1 VAGKGFDLL
10 ERGRSGGGRGR
21 DGGLAADG
29 AGAVGRADAG
39 AKVVLVGDPE
49 QLQAIE
55 AGGAFRAVA
64 ERVGSVEI
72 TAVRRQREGWQQ
84 EATKE
89 LATGRTEAALDREAA
104 GWYGHDTPEEARPA
118 WWRSGAARQ
127 AAPDERRSC
136 WRIGGWMC
144 RR

>member
-1 VAGKGFDLL
+1 VVDEAGMVGSRQM
-10 ERGRSGGGRGR
+10 ERVLS
-21 DGGLAADG
+21 A
-29 AGAVGRADAG
+29 ADAG

-84 EATKE
+84 EATKNWRPG
-89 LATGRTEAALDREAA
+89 GRRRRWTVTRRP
-104 GWYGHDTPEEARPA
+104 GWCMGMTRWRRRGRRGGGVEPPGRP
-118 WWRSGAARQ
+118 RRMS
-127 AAPDERRSC
+127 RSC